1 MKNYLALLKILFIQ
15 QFRSKPTENN
25 TKKKGHGGKIALII
39 LMIVGFG
46 PLLVMVGACF
56 SMLGSLCAGR
66 DNTGIV
72 AFVIL
77 ICQGLVVMLGLPS
90 LMTNIFTPRDG
101 DKLLFLPIKTS
112 TIFSAKLSLVYL
124 NEVITSLIVVL
135 VALIPFGAFSG
146 AGAMYY
152 INILFLIILMPVL
165 PLIVGCIVAIPM
177 SAILR
182 KIGKNGVLRVIF
194 QILIFAGI
202 MTLYV
207 LLISS
212 LSAGLAG
219 VPEEGVGE
227 DEALRLM
234 LEQFLSFVDSIGET
248 MKWILPNYLIA
259 LAMTSLSV
267 GSSLLNLGA
276 GILVNAVLFGIV
288 ILIAIP
294 VYRKT
299 MSDQLEGGGVSKKSA
314 VVQYDYRGTKRG
326 LIASLMLTDFKRVMR
341 DSNLGFQMLL
351 SIIMMPLMVVI
362 MGMSFS
368 MGSEGEVDIL
378 KEPMALFIVPLV
390 LLGYMSMLGS
400 TANTMGLYPISREN
414 KSFYMLKVMPIP
426 VHKMLLAKV
435 LLATILLIVANAACA
450 IAGVLIFN
458 IRWYSALFM
467 FVAMSLFQFGAMCI
481 TMYFDLKK
489 PVLNWVSFNQSL
501 KNAKNGFIALLIG
514 FLTLLVVAG
523 VGIPF
528 GLWYFNDMQAWKEIL
543 AWLVLI
549 GIGIGYSAITF
560 NFLKTKAVDAFN
572 RIEV

>member
-1 MKNYLALLKILFIQ
+1 MKNYLALLKILFVQ
-15 QFRSKPTENN
+15 QYRTKPTENN
-25 TKKKGHGGKIALII
+25 AKKKGKGGKIALVI

-56 SMLGSLCAGR
+56 AMLGSLCAGR

-72 AFVIL
+72 SFVIL
-77 ICQGLVVMLGLPS
+77 ISQGFVVMLGLPS
-90 LMTNIFTPRDG
+90 LMSNIFTPKDG
-101 DKLLFLPIKTS
+101 DKLLFLPIRTS
-112 TIFSAKLSLVYL
+112 TIFSAKLTLVYV
-124 NEVITSLIVVL
+124 NEVITSFIVVL
-135 VALIPFGAFSG
+135 IALIPFGAFSG
-146 AGAMYY
+146 ASAMYY

-177 SAILR
+177 SAIMR
-182 KIGKNGVLRVIF
+182 KIGKNGVVRVIF

-202 MTLYV
+202 MTLYI

-212 LSAGLAG
+212 LSAGLSG

-234 LEQFLSFVDSIGET
+234 LQQFLSFVDSIGET

-259 LAMTSLSV
+259 QAMTSLSV

-299 MSDQLEGGGVSKKSA
+299 MSEQLEGGGISKKSA

-326 LIASLMLTDFKRVMR
+326 LIPSLMLTDFKRVMR

-362 MGMSFS
+362 MGMSFA
-368 MGSEGEVDIL
+368 MGAEGEVDIL
-378 KEPMALFIVPLV
+378 KDSMAFIVPLV
-390 LLGYMSMLGS
+390 LLGYMSLLGS

-435 LLATILLIVANAACA
+435 LLATILLVVANAACA
-450 IAGVLIFN
+450 IAGVLMFG

-501 KNAKNGFIALLIG
+501 KNAKNAWIALLIG
-514 FLTLLVVAG
+514 FLTLLLVAAVG
-523 VGIPF
+523 VPF
-528 GLWYFNDMQAWKEIL
+528 GMWYFNGMQAWKEIL
-543 AWLVLI
+543 VWVVLI
-549 GIGIGYSAITF
+549 VIGVVYSAITF
-560 NFLKTKAVDAFN
+560 SFLKTKAVDAFN